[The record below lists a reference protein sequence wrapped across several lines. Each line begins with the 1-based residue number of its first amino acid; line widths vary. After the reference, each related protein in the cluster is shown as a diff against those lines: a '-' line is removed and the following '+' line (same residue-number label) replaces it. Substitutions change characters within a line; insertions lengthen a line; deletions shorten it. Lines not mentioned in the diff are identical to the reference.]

1 MHQGFARGLSLTRLW
16 FKDVREL
23 CWGFV
28 CTRDSHVVVFSQD
41 LCMRESHKSCV
52 CTRALQMGVA
62 WRLCLHEGEGESH
75 EAGAGTRALH
85 WRPYVRLLH
94 KDCVFT
100 RAVFAQG
107 LCSRAFCV
115 GLLHV
120 DCVLTR
126 AVVAGGF
133 CTRAT
138 FAPGS
143 RSKLAFARGLCA
155 GLCLHEGFLKQE
167 SDTGCA
173 RTRALHEAFA
183 CARLCSQGC
192 LCAVLSACACTTAFM
207 V

>member
-1 MHQGFARGLSLTRLW
+1 MHQGLSRGCVFTRPLHEGVTQELCLHEGFADGSCVAFVFARG
-16 FKDVREL
+16 
-23 CWGFV
+23 
-28 CTRDSHVVVFSQD
+28 
-41 LCMRESHKSCV
+41 
-52 CTRALQMGVA
+52 
-62 WRLCLHEGEGESH
+62 LCLHEGEGESH
-75 EAGAGTRALH
+75 EAGAGTRASH

-143 RSKLAFARGLCA
+143 RSKLAFARGLCT
-155 GLCLHEGFLKQE
+155 GLCLHEGFLKWE

-173 RTRALHEAFA
+173 CTRALHEAFA